1 MGQFQS
7 NFQTAEQIATQ
18 MGTAADTIQSATN
31 RSITKSER
39 TTLSVNSKAQE
50 ANQQTLDL
58 TKQFYAAFQQ
68 GVNNIHS
75 VAQEFERM
83 DNELQ
88 KNFNGSPFMKDPL
101 ADMTTYANAKK

>member
-7 NFQTAEQIATQ
+7 NFQTAQQIATQ
-18 MGTAADTIQSATN
+18 MRTASNIIQSATN
-31 RSITKSER
+31 RSITKAAR

-50 ANQQTLDL
+50 ANQQMLDF
-58 TKQFYAAFQQ
+58 TKQFSTAFQQ
-68 GVNNIHS
+68 AIDNIHS

-88 KNFNGSPFMKDPL
+88 KLF
-101 ADMTTYANAKK
+101 ADVTTYVKVKW